1 MSTLHKRFARK
12 SLHGSKKENRPIQK
26 SHSQQ
31 FNSSIFLD
39 TADQSQ
45 ALYYLGL
52 TYHLK
57 AKETLSLNNGLINE
71 DIRNSLQ
78 KSIVYYQ

>member
-12 SLHGSKKENRPIQK
+12 SIHTLKKDHRTTQK
-26 SHSQQ
+26 S
-31 FNSSIFLD
+31 IFIDLD
-39 TADQSQ
+39 DQCE

-57 AKETLSLNNGLINE
+57 AKEFLNSNSGLITD
-71 DIRNSLQ
+71 DIRKLLQ